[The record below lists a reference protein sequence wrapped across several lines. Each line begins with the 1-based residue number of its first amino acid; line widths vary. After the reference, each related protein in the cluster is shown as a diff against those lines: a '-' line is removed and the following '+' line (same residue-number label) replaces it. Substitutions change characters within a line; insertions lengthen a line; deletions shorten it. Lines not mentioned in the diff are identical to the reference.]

1 MVLLSTLSHAWL
13 LPQTRREMFGTVW
26 TATMTTLLDPT
37 TATPEHPMPP
47 QSTAA
52 NTATTAVGD
61 GDVNDDKERAKR
73 LKKEQQERDRIARET
88 KARLAAGRI
97 GTI

>member
-1 MVLLSTLSHAWL
+1 MRVLLFPLLLSTLSHAWL
-13 LPQTRREMFGTVW
+13 LPQTRREMFGTMW

-37 TATPEHPMPP
+37 M
-47 QSTAA
+47 
-52 NTATTAVGD
+52 ATTENYPTVHKPTVVAAAAV
-61 GDVNDDKERAKR
+61 DDKERAKR
-73 LKKEQQERDRIARET
+73 EKKEQQERDRIARET